1 MKPKNFSQRPKRI
14 APVVLAITLLLL
26 TTLGATGRE
35 IHPPLY
41 TIEDLGTLGSDT
53 LAYEINNSGQV
64 VACRSS

>member
-35 IHPPLY
+35 VHPPLY

-53 LAYEINNSGQV
+53 LAYGINHSGQV
-64 VACRSS
+64 VTCRSS

>member
-26 TTLGATGRE
+26 TSPGTIARE
-35 IHPPLY
+35 VHSWLY

-53 LAYEINNSGQV
+53 LAYGINNSDQV